1 MPHAVCSN
9 CLRWIYRAAGAR
21 TSFLRGE
28 WRWDLLLASFSGAW
42 VCKHKVKDIRVLI
55 QYTRRI
61 PGRSLA
67 AWHRLQKFTGS
78 VPQPPAQHP
87 ARKDACETLLLVLPR
102 LRPRMPWAPPQTS
115 PRTARRMPLQVL
127 PRGGFPGHLL
137 RTTPRMPPRTPPQP
151 SGNST

>member
-9 CLRWIYRAAGAR
+9 CLRWIYRAAGVR

-42 VCKHKVKDIRVLI
+42 VCKHKVKASAYSYSTHRM
-55 QYTRRI
+55 
-61 PGRSLA
+61 PGRSSA
-67 AWHRLQKFTGS
+67 EWHRLQKCTGS
-78 VPQPPAQHP
+78 VPQPPAQRP
-87 ARKDACETLLLVLPR
+87 ARKDACETLFLVPPR
-102 LRPRMPWAPPQTS
+102 LRPRMQWAPPQTS
-115 PRTARRMPLQVL
+115 PRTACQMPLQVL

-151 SGNST
+151 

>member
-1 MPHAVCSN
+1 MPYAVCSN
-9 CLRWIYRAAGAR
+9 CLRWIYRAAGVR

-42 VCKHKVKDIRVLI
+42 VCKHQVKAIRVFI
-55 QYTRRI
+55 QYTHRI
-61 PGRSLA
+61 SGRSLA
-67 AWHRLQKFTGS
+67 AWHRPQEFTGS
-78 VPQPPAQHP
+78 EPQPPAQHP
-87 ARKDACETLLLVLPR
+87 ARKDASEMLLLVLPR

-151 SGNST
+151 